1 MKKIFKKK
9 FIFNDGV
16 GFSILLILL
25 MIARVSIPY
34 IFPIYDEFTYNNNNN
49 NKVSEREEILFDFID
64 KKLTNNDDGIKT
76 YYTNV
81 NSEQDINKENSVS
94 SQSEGMMLL
103 YYLERND
110 KKSFDRT
117 LKYIEKNMFLSSN
130 LVSSKVKEGEKDKIS
145 RSVDNLRIVN
155 ALLLA
160 SQRWGGL
167 KYRQVAINIEKAIDK
182 NLLYDGALV
191 DSSDGQSKDYM
202 ITLSYL
208 DLQTMKRLSY
218 IDFNWKKI
226 YTQSLRVLDNGYIS
240 AEVPL
245 YKNKYNMKT
254 EEYDT
259 EDIDMVSSLRCI
271 LNKAEVSK
279 DVSESINWI
288 TEKFKKDGA
297 IYSKYNFNTG
307 NKVSDEESV
316 SIYALLVQIAK
327 KTGNDDLYNMSLKKL
342 KKLQVMDKNSN
353 MYGGYEDLKTLDAYS
368 IDNLNALL
376 AYRYVK

>member
-34 IFPIYDEFTYNNNNN
+34 IFPIYDEFTYNNN

-130 LVSSKVKEGEKDKIS
+130 LVSSKVTEGEKDKIS
-145 RSVDNLRIVN
+145 KSVDNLRIVN

-226 YTQSLRVLDNGYIS
+226 YTQSLRLLDNGYIS

-271 LNKAEVSK
+271 LNKSEVSK

-316 SIYALLVQIAK
+316 SIYALLVQISK

>member
-34 IFPIYDEFTYNNNNN
+34 IFPIYDEFTYNNNN

-226 YTQSLRVLDNGYIS
+226 YTQSLRLLDNGYIS

-271 LNKAEVSK
+271 LNKSEVSK

-316 SIYALLVQIAK
+316 SIYALLVQISK

>member
-34 IFPIYDEFTYNNNNN
+34 IFPIYDEFTYNN

-226 YTQSLRVLDNGYIS
+226 YTQSLRLLDNGYIS

-271 LNKAEVSK
+271 LNKSEVSK

-316 SIYALLVQIAK
+316 SIYALLVQISK

>member
-34 IFPIYDEFTYNNNNN
+34 IFPIYDKFTYNN

-226 YTQSLRVLDNGYIS
+226 YTQSLRLLDNGYIS

>member
-34 IFPIYDEFTYNNNNN
+34 IFPIYDEFTYNNN

-226 YTQSLRVLDNGYIS
+226 YTQSLRLLDNGYIS

>member
-34 IFPIYDEFTYNNNNN
+34 IFPIYDEFTYNNNN

-202 ITLSYL
+202 ITLSYI

-226 YTQSLRVLDNGYIS
+226 YTQSLRLLDNGYIS

>member
-34 IFPIYDEFTYNNNNN
+34 IFPIYDEFTYNNNN

-130 LVSSKVKEGEKDKIS
+130 LVSSKVTEGEKDKIS
-145 RSVDNLRIVN
+145 KSVDNLRIVN

-226 YTQSLRVLDNGYIS
+226 YTQSLRLLDNGYIS

>member
-34 IFPIYDEFTYNNNNN
+34 IFPIYDEFTYNNNN

-226 YTQSLRVLDNGYIS
+226 YTQSLRLLDNGYIS

>member
-34 IFPIYDEFTYNNNNN
+34 IFPIYDEFTYNN

-202 ITLSYL
+202 ITLSYI

-226 YTQSLRVLDNGYIS
+226 YTQSLRLLDNGYIS

-288 TEKFKKDGA
+288 AEKFKKDGA
-297 IYSKYNFNTG
+297 IYSNYNFNTG

>member
-49 NKVSEREEILFDFID
+49 NKISEREEILFDFID

>member
-34 IFPIYDEFTYNNNNN
+34 IFPIYDEFTYNNN

-130 LVSSKVKEGEKDKIS
+130 LVSSKVTEGEKDKIS
-145 RSVDNLRIVN
+145 KSVDNLRIVN

-226 YTQSLRVLDNGYIS
+226 YTQSLRLLDNGYIS

-271 LNKAEVSK
+271 LNKSEVSK

>member
-202 ITLSYL
+202 ITLSYI

-226 YTQSLRVLDNGYIS
+226 YTQSLRLLDNGYIS

>member
-34 IFPIYDEFTYNNNNN
+34 IFPIYDEFTYNNNN

-130 LVSSKVKEGEKDKIS
+130 LVSSKVTEGEKDKIS
-145 RSVDNLRIVN
+145 KSVDNLRIVN

-226 YTQSLRVLDNGYIS
+226 YTQSLRLLDNGYIS

-271 LNKAEVSK
+271 LNKSEVSK

>member
-34 IFPIYDEFTYNNNNN
+34 IFPIYDEFTYNNNN

>member
-34 IFPIYDEFTYNNNNN
+34 IFPIYDEFTYNN

-202 ITLSYL
+202 ITLSYI

>member
-34 IFPIYDEFTYNNNNN
+34 IFPIYDEFTYNN

-226 YTQSLRVLDNGYIS
+226 YTQSLRLLDNGYIS

>member
-34 IFPIYDEFTYNNNNN
+34 IFPIYDEFTYNNN

-94 SQSEGMMLL
+94 SQSEVMMLL

>member
-34 IFPIYDEFTYNNNNN
+34 IFPIYDEFTYNN

-94 SQSEGMMLL
+94 SQSEVMMLL

>member
-34 IFPIYDEFTYNNNNN
+34 IFPIYDEFTYNN

-271 LNKAEVSK
+271 LNKAEVSE

>member
-34 IFPIYDEFTYNNNNN
+34 IFPIYDKFTYNN

>member
-1 MKKIFKKK
+1 
-9 FIFNDGV
+9 
-16 GFSILLILL
+16 
-25 MIARVSIPY
+25 
-34 IFPIYDEFTYNNNNN
+34 
-49 NKVSEREEILFDFID
+49 
-64 KKLTNNDDGIKT
+64 
-76 YYTNV
+76 
-81 NSEQDINKENSVS
+81 
-94 SQSEGMMLL
+94 
-103 YYLERND
+103 
-110 KKSFDRT
+110 
-117 LKYIEKNMFLSSN
+117 
-130 LVSSKVKEGEKDKIS
+130 
-145 RSVDNLRIVN
+145 
-155 ALLLA
+155 
-160 SQRWGGL
+160 
-167 KYRQVAINIEKAIDK
+167 
-182 NLLYDGALV
+182 
-191 DSSDGQSKDYM
+191 M

>member
-34 IFPIYDEFTYNNNNN
+34 IFPIYDEFTYNN

>member
-34 IFPIYDEFTYNNNNN
+34 IFPIYDEFTYNNNN

-130 LVSSKVKEGEKDKIS
+130 LVSSKVTEGEKDKIS
-145 RSVDNLRIVN
+145 KSVDNLRIVN

-226 YTQSLRVLDNGYIS
+226 YTQSLRLLDNGYIS

-316 SIYALLVQIAK
+316 SIYALLVQISK

>member
-34 IFPIYDEFTYNNNNN
+34 IFPIYDEFTYNNN

-297 IYSKYNFNTG
+297 IYSNYNFNTG

>member
-34 IFPIYDEFTYNNNNN
+34 IFPIYDEFTYNNNN

-226 YTQSLRVLDNGYIS
+226 YTQSLRLLDNGYIS

-316 SIYALLVQIAK
+316 SIYALLVQISK

>member
-34 IFPIYDEFTYNNNNN
+34 IFPIYDEFTYNNNN

-130 LVSSKVKEGEKDKIS
+130 LVSSKVTEGEKDKIS
-145 RSVDNLRIVN
+145 KSVDNLRIVN

-226 YTQSLRVLDNGYIS
+226 YTQSLRLLDNGYIS

-271 LNKAEVSK
+271 LNKSEVSK

-316 SIYALLVQIAK
+316 SIYALLVQISK

>member
-34 IFPIYDEFTYNNNNN
+34 IFPIYDEFTYNNN

-226 YTQSLRVLDNGYIS
+226 YTQSLRLLDNGYIS

-271 LNKAEVSK
+271 LNKSEVSK

-316 SIYALLVQIAK
+316 SIYALLVQISK

>member
-34 IFPIYDEFTYNNNNN
+34 IFPIYDEFTYNNN

-145 RSVDNLRIVN
+145 KSVDNLRIVN

-226 YTQSLRVLDNGYIS
+226 YTQSLRLLDNGYIS

>member
-34 IFPIYDEFTYNNNNN
+34 IFPIYDEFTYNNNN

-226 YTQSLRVLDNGYIS
+226 YTQSLRLLDNGYIS

-271 LNKAEVSK
+271 LNKSEVSK

>member
-34 IFPIYDEFTYNNNNN
+34 IFPIYDEFTYNNN

>member
-34 IFPIYDEFTYNNNNN
+34 IFPIYDEFTYNN

-202 ITLSYL
+202 ITLSYI

-226 YTQSLRVLDNGYIS
+226 YTQSLRLLDNGYIS

>member
-226 YTQSLRVLDNGYIS
+226 YTQSLRLLDNGYIS